1 MRPENWPEAL
11 DDYIDKARSTPFA
24 WGQNDCVSFACG
36 WHQLMTRR
44 DIYAAFR
51 GTYDTD
57 NEAMRVMIKHG
68 VNGMEDAGRFLFGEP
83 HPGSTH
89 IQRGDIAYAQG
100 ALGICTGASGAFLN
114 EGGLSF
120 IRLADFEL
128 GWSV

>member
-11 DDYIDKARSTPFA
+11 DDYIDAARSLPFT

-36 WHQLMTRR
+36 WNQLMTGR
-44 DIYAAFR
+44 DVYAEFR
-51 GTYDTD
+51 GQYHSD
-57 NEAMRVMIKHG
+57 NEAMRLMLKHD
-68 VNGMEDAGRFLFGEP
+68 VHGMEDAGRFLFGEP
-83 HPGSTH
+83 RMGNTH

-100 ALGICTGASGAFLN
+100 ALGICTGAHGAFLN
-114 EGGLSF
+114 EEGLTF